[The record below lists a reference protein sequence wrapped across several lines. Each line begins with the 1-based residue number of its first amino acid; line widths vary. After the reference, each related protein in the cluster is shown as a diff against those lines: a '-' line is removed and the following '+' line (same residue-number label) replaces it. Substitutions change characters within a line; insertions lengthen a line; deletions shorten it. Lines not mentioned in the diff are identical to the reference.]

1 MQRGGFFQRRAGRHE
16 DPCELLWNWS
26 ERHCGATEGQREVR
40 WVPHH
45 TRPRESAESSAWV
58 STYTK
63 CSRGR
68 LHIWTA
74 SERTSL
80 NSSQSSVIIWSFT
93 SSFIRSLLLVIHYPR
108 RSQGRRHRHTKQEHA
123 DCHSCRLSFSDC
135 SKHGVHDTTRSL
147 HNWIATLRKMSSDK
161 SHLVQLI
168 AATFHVI
175 LLSLKFQV
183 HPSYTLKN
191 SPCSELFCQPRRTAT
206 PWQQL
211 QV

>member
-1 MQRGGFFQRRAGRHE
+1 MSPSSHE
-16 DPCELLWNWS
+16 
-26 ERHCGATEGQREVR
+26 TEGECWVQRL
-40 WVPHH
+40 
-45 TRPRESAESSAWV
+45 
-58 STYTK
+58 
-63 CSRGR
+63 G
-68 LHIWTA
+68 LHLHQMQQGTTA
-74 SERTSL
+74 HLDSFRKDIAQQLTC
-80 NSSQSSVIIWSFT
+80 SVIILSFT

-108 RSQGRRHRHTKQEHA
+108 RSQGRRHRHIKQEHA

-135 SKHGVHDTTRSL
+135 SKHGVRDTTRSL

-206 PWQQL
+206 PRQQL